1 MSVAALQSALR
12 ALRLNQSHVP
22 WRAVARHL
30 DGVALVPP
38 GAELRWAEA
47 WPHPDE
53 WLRVRVD
60 QRLAQDLLPRLRI
73 QAKRDPVSAAKVD
86 YLESLC
92 RIPALLDEDL
102 RVALVHSG
110 DGQTTCEL
118 VLDRVE
124 LALPR
129 FVRWTLRV
137 TDRAGRLQ
145 PDLLHSHADPRFATL
160 VRLLTSQSASEALAA
175 LHALPDLEVNE
186 VVRGEIGPARPGP
199 SGPWVSAVLSRASP
213 ALSGVRLDDPVV
225 AHVPA
230 PEAHHGFGLA
240 RHRKWAVPRAD
251 RAAATR
257 WLRDQGSRNL
267 VYGYR

>member
-1 MSVAALQSALR
+1 MSVVALQSALR

-30 DGVALVPP
+30 DGVALQPP
-38 GAELRWAEA
+38 GGAVQWADA

-73 QAKRDPVSAAKVD
+73 QAQRDPVSAAKVA
-86 YLESLC
+86 YLE
-92 RIPALLDEDL
+92 ALGQIQPLRDQDL

-110 DGQTTCEL
+110 DGGTTCEL

-137 TDRAGRLQ
+137 TDRAGRLRG
-145 PDLLHSHADPRFATL
+145 DLLHSHADPRFATL
-160 VRLLTSQSASEALAA
+160 VRMLTSQSASEALVA
-175 LHALPDLEVNE
+175 LHALPDLEVDE
-186 VVRGEIGPARPGP
+186 VVRGEIGPARPGR

-213 ALSGVRLDDPVV
+213 TLTGARVDDPVV
-225 AHVPA
+225 DHVPG
-230 PEAHHGFGLA
+230 PESHHGFGLA
-240 RHRKWAVPRAD
+240 RHRKWAVPAAD
-251 RAAATR
+251 RAAATQ
-257 WLRDQGSRNL
+257 WLRGKGSRNL